1 MKIIFTLIIFLTSV
15 FGLQV
20 QELNWPK
27 GDSFLTFLNKYN
39 ISNKLYFDLEKE
51 DKELCSEI
59 DAGTEFQLLLND
71 NGTLRQVLIPVSEEM
86 QLHVYEDK
94 KGEYKFEAIPIAY
107 QQIDETIAIEIK
119 RSPFQD
125 ILDATRNVDL
135 ANEVMRIYGKSINF
149 RYIQKGDYVAL
160 KYTQKIRMGKYFGTP
175 DVSAALVEVNGRKN
189 FRFKNMHNDKYYDEK
204 GKGYSRIYLFS
215 MPVRYTRISSSF
227 TPRRWHPVLKRYRA
241 HLGTDLAAPRGRRIH
256 AAADGRIVFRG
267 RKGGYGNVI
276 IIDHGNG
283 YRTLYAHQNRFKG
296 GLHVGSR
303 VRKGQLIGYVG
314 TTGVSTG
321 PHLHFGVYK
330 NGRAINPMKV
340 LREGKELILAG
351 KQKATFI
358 ANTKAYVKELENI
371 IKDTNRDLPTKV
383 ARKESFSTLQ
393 KN

>member
-59 DAGTEFQLLLND
+59 GAGTEFQLLLND
-71 NGTLRQVLIPVSEEM
+71 DGTLRQVLIPVSEEM

-94 KGEYKFEAIPIAY
+94 KGEYKFEAIPIVY
-107 QQIDETIAIEIK
+107 QEIDETIAIEIK

-125 ILDATRNVDL
+125 ILDATKNIDL

-149 RYIQKGDYVAL
+149 RHIQKGDFVAL
-160 KYTQKIRMGKYFGTP
+160 RYTQKIRMGKYFGTP

-189 FRFKNMHNDKYYDEK
+189 FRLKNIHNDKYYDEK

-215 MPVRYTRISSSF
+215 MPVRYTRISSPF
-227 TPRRWHPVLKRYRA
+227 TTRRWHPVLKRYRA
-241 HLGTDLAAPRGRRIH
+241 HLGTDLAAPRGRKIH
-256 AAADGRIVFRG
+256 AAADGRIIFRG

-283 YRTLYAHQNRFKG
+283 YRTLYAHQNRFKS

-303 VRKGQLIGYVG
+303 VKKGQLIGYVG
-314 TTGVSTG
+314 STGLSSG
-321 PHLHFGVYK
+321 PHLHLGLYK

-340 LREGKELILAG
+340 FKRGKELILSG

-358 ANTKAYVKELENI
+358 ANTKAYINELENI
-371 IKDTNRDLPTKV
+371 IKDANRNLPTKL